1 MPHSDQIKTC
11 NSATVNSEFF
21 KWNGIVLFVPIGSS
35 WVTGRNPVPPGI
47 VGEPVAKTPFIG
59 FIGLMVSYRWIV
71 LPVEIGFTQPIHV
84 TTISS
89 SLTSTIDKLK
99 HIDQGS
105 DSII

>member
-1 MPHSDQIKTC
+1 MPHSDQIKSGH
-11 NSATVNSEFF
+11 SATVNTEFSQ
-21 KWNGIVLFVPIGSS
+21 WHGIVLFVPIGSP
-35 WVTGRNPVPPGI
+35 WVTGRNPVSPGI

-84 TTISS
+84 STISS
-89 SLTSTIDKLK
+89 ILTPTIDKLK